1 MKPKRPFLMSTPE
14 IVKKFCP
21 RSCIVYACCSHL
33 CGEAYKNYED
43 WYAKGM
49 TSYNEQMKA
58 LRIIENKKRK
68 KPKFKPG
75 NRKKEWE

>member
-1 MKPKRPFLMSTPE
+1 MKPKRPFLMSHNE
-14 IVKKFCP
+14 VVKKFCP

-33 CGEAYKNYED
+33 CGEAYKKYEG

-49 TSYNEQMKA
+49 KSYNEQLKA
-58 LRIIENKKRK
+58 LRLIEKNRN

-75 NRKKEWE
+75 YKKKEWE